1 MAVLFLDPLVL
12 GLLAAVLVYLWLV
25 GRGHWQAWFGRDGW
39 WPALAWPG
47 PLVAVIVL
55 VVGSSISEMVATLDG
70 GSSSAT
76 VWTGL
81 IYLAVY
87 GVPLVGLTVAPPR
100 WLFPGW
106 ARSRIAEP
114 PAPQTGRISAVNA
127 GSARGHGALSRWAW
141 RVDGTPG
148 YLEVIDGELRF
159 RASAQVGPFEVDE
172 LEDDAV
178 DQLALS
184 LDDELRLRPPRGGW
198 WTRRHTD
205 VRLDEVDR
213 LSRTATRRRDGV
225 VVIEVEDRRPLHL
238 WVADLAALDR
248 EMAEPRPSG
257 AGPRGDGG
265 I

>member
-12 GLLAAVLVYLWLV
+12 GLFAGVLVYLWLV
-25 GRGHWQAWFGRDGW
+25 GRGHWQGWFGRDDW

-47 PLVAVIVL
+47 PLVAVVVL
-55 VVGSSISEMVATLDG
+55 VVGSGVSETVATLDG

-76 VWTGL
+76 AWTGL

-87 GVPLVGLTVAPPR
+87 GAPLVGLTAAPPR

-114 PAPQTGRISAVNA
+114 PAPQAGRIPAVNA
-127 GSARGHGALSRWAW
+127 GSGRGHGALSRWAW

-148 YLEVIDGELRF
+148 YLEVVDGELRF
-159 RASAQVGPFEVDE
+159 RASAEVGPLEVDE

-225 VVIEVEDRRPLHL
+225 MVVEVADRRPLHL
-238 WVADLAALDR
+238 WVADLPSLDR
-248 EMAEPRPSG
+248 ALAEPRPSG

-265 I
+265 P